1 MKSKDEYKLDANES
15 AFFAGE
21 LDAVKAQTYDARY
34 PQLKATQ
41 LIPVPAP
48 QDSGADTIS
57 WRSFDRVGQAKII
70 ADYAKDFPR
79 VDVYGKENRV
89 SVRDIGASYGYSLK
103 EIRRAMMA
111 GNQLNARKALAARQV
126 IETKINK
133 LSWFG
138 DSAWGMQGFI
148 NYPGIQK
155 SIPAGANAAA
165 KRWDGKTAEQIL
177 KDIQAAITQVVD
189 TTNGV
194 EMPNTMLLPVAQ
206 YNLLAF
212 TPYSLGTNGKTI
224 LAWVQEN
231 YKQLTT
237 IDWVAELK
245 GAGDAGTNCAMLYTK
260 DEMHVTNEI
269 LIPFEQF
276 APQQDGLDFK
286 VLCQATY
293 AGVVNYYPMATVQI
307 DGI

>member
-1 MKSKDEYKLDANES
+1 
-15 AFFAGE
+15 
-21 LDAVKAQTYDARY
+21 V
-34 PQLKATQ
+34 
-41 LIPVPAP
+41 PVP
-48 QDSGADTIS
+48 QDSGADTIT
-57 WRSFDRVGQAKII
+57 WRGFDRVGLAKIV
-70 ADYAKDFPR
+70 ADYAKDYPR
-79 VDVYGKENRV
+79 VDVYGKENKV
-89 SVRDIGASYGYSLK
+89 AVRDIGASYGYSLK

-111 GNQLNARKALAARQV
+111 GNNLNARKALAARQT

-138 DSAWGMQGFI
+138 DKEWQMQGFI

-155 SIPAGANAAA
+155 SVPSGATANDKKWA
-165 KRWDGKTAEQIL
+165 GKTAKDIL
-177 KDIQAAITQVVD
+177 ADIQAAITQVVD

-194 EMPNTMLLPVAQ
+194 EMPNTMILPIAQ
-206 YNLLAF
+206 YNHLAF
-212 TPYSLGTNGKTI
+212 TPYSTGLNGETL
-224 LAWVQEN
+224 LAWIKRNYVQI
-231 YKQLTT
+231 TT

-245 GAGDAGTNCAMLYTK
+245 GAGEYGFDCAMFYTK
-260 DEMHVTNEI
+260 DEAHITNEI

-293 AGVVNYYPMATVQI
+293 AGIINYYPMATIQV

>member
-1 MKSKDEYKLDANES
+1 MAKDEYKLDANES
-15 AFFAGE
+15 AFFASE
-21 LDAVKAQTYDARY
+21 LNAVKAQTYDARY

-41 LIPVPAP
+41 LIPIPAP
-48 QDSGADTIS
+48 QDSGADTIT
-57 WRSFDRVGQAKII
+57 WRSFDRVGQAKIV
-70 ADYAKDFPR
+70 ADYAKDYPR
-79 VDVYGKENRV
+79 VDVYGKENKV
-89 SVRDIGASYGYSLK
+89 AVRDIGDSYGYSLK

-111 GNQLNARKALAARQV
+111 GNQLNARKALAARHA

-138 DSAWGMQGFI
+138 DSDWQMQGFI
-148 NYPGIQK
+148 NYPGIQHAVP
-155 SIPAGANAAA
+155 SGANSAA
-165 KRWDGKTAEQIL
+165 KKWNGKSADDIL
-177 KDIQAAITQVVD
+177 KDIQACITQVSE

-194 EMPNTMLLPVAQ
+194 EAVNAMILPIAQ

-212 TPYSLGTNGKTI
+212 MPYGANKDRTLLTWI
-224 LAWVQEN
+224 REN
-231 YKQLTT
+231 YPMLTT
-237 IDWVAELK
+237 IEWVTELK
-245 GAGDAGTNCAMLYTK
+245 GAGEDGEDIAMFYVR

-269 LIPFEQF
+269 IVPFEQF

-293 AGVVNYYPMATVQI
+293 AGIINYYPMATIQL

>member
-1 MKSKDEYKLDANES
+1 
-15 AFFAGE
+15 
-21 LDAVKAQTYDARY
+21 
-34 PQLKATQ
+34 
-41 LIPVPAP
+41 
-48 QDSGADTIS
+48 
-57 WRSFDRVGQAKII
+57 
-70 ADYAKDFPR
+70 
-79 VDVYGKENRV
+79 
-89 SVRDIGASYGYSLK
+89 
-103 EIRRAMMA
+103 
-111 GNQLNARKALAARQV
+111 LAARQT

-148 NYPGIQK
+148 GYPGIQK
-155 SIPAGANAAA
+155 SVPAGADAAA
-165 KRWDGKTAEQIL
+165 KKWAGKTADQIL
-177 KDIQAAITQVVD
+177 KDIQAAITQVVE

-194 EMPNTMLLPVAQ
+194 EMPNTMILPVAQ

-212 TPYSLGTNGKTI
+212 TPYSTGISGETL
-224 LAWVQEN
+224 LAWIQRN
-231 YKQLTT
+231 YKQITT

-245 GAGDAGTNCAMLYTK
+245 GAGDSGTDCAIFYTK
-260 DEMHVTNEI
+260 DETHITNEI

-293 AGVVNYYPMATVQI
+293 AGVINYYPMATIQV

>member
-1 MKSKDEYKLDANES
+1 MNRDEYKLDANES
-15 AFFAGE
+15 AFFASE

-41 LIPVPAP
+41 LIPVPTP
-48 QDSGADTIS
+48 QDSGADTIT
-57 WRSFDRVGQAKII
+57 WRSFDRVGQAKIVS
-70 ADYAKDFPR
+70 DYAKDYPR

-89 SVRDIGASYGYSLK
+89 AVRDIGASYGYSLK

-111 GNQLNARKALAARQV
+111 GNQLNARKALAARQT

-138 DSAWGMQGFI
+138 DAAWGMQGFI
-148 NYPGIQK
+148 NYPGTQK
-155 SIPAGANAAA
+155 SVPAGASASA
-165 KRWDGKTAEQIL
+165 KLWSGKTADQIL
-177 KDIQAAITQVVD
+177 KDIQAAITQVVE

-194 EMPNTMLLPVAQ
+194 EMPNTLILPVAQ

-212 TPYSLGTNGKTI
+212 TPYATGMQGKTL
-224 LAWVQEN
+224 LAWIQEN

-245 GAGDAGTNCAMLYTK
+245 GAGAEGKDCAIFYTK
-260 DEMHVTNEI
+260 DETHVTNEI

-293 AGVVNYYPMATVQI
+293 AGVINYYPMATIQV